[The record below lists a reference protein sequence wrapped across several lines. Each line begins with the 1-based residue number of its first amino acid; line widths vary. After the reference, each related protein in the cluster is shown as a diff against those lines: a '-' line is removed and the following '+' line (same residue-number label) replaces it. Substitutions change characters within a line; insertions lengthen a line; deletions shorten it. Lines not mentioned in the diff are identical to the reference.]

1 MLISTEALPCWAQW
15 APRLQLVNTARRAHL
30 FGRCRTQGGEA
41 PRTTAAASE
50 PINGRPWSEEVLFVA
65 AAGLTTLYNDRRW
78 PIMPA
83 GRIPETLGRAAQ
95 CVTGGSLAFSC
106 SGLRQSL
113 VTVGKP
119 GQGGHRHYGAGS
131 LRQLLQILSPGAQ
144 LSGGPGASVCPV
156 PILMFPSNAALPTT
170 LGCNKSN
177 LG

>member
-15 APRLQLVNTARRAHL
+15 APWLQLVNTARRAHL

-83 GRIPETLGRAAQ
+83 GRIPETLGKGRSITDFRAERSRADTLREQ
-95 CVTGGSLAFSC
+95 LEAIQIQLATAEAEAK
-106 SGLRQSL
+106 G
-113 VTVGKP
+113 VGV
-119 GQGGHRHYGAGS
+119 G
-131 LRQLLQILSPGAQ
+131 
-144 LSGGPGASVCPV
+144 
-156 PILMFPSNAALPTT
+156 
-170 LGCNKSN
+170 
-177 LG
+177 